1 MDTAER
7 DAFGQDF
14 VQAQFTRA
22 LGSSS
27 SLAVQGYYNGAG
39 GYYRI
44 WDGPA
49 RTALLQ
55 YELDWHFVGGLVTFK
70 HTSGRFNLTAGT
82 HVNDFTSE
90 HGQRVT
96 DAASRSYTN
105 HGHKNEANAFA
116 KLGQGVG

>member
-39 GYYRI
+39 GFYRL

-49 RTALLQ
+49 GRTSCS
-55 YELDWHFVGGLVTFK
+55 
-70 HTSGRFNLTAGT
+70 TSSTGT
-82 HVNDFTSE
+82 SW
-90 HGQRVT
+90 
-96 DAASRSYTN
+96 AAS
-105 HGHKNEANAFA
+105 
-116 KLGQGVG
+116 